1 MSNFLR
7 YSTLL
12 LALFLVPSASLFAQ
26 GTAEEVYLEELL
38 SARHLPKYA
47 HKDVGSGMAELQNNA
62 TAYLALIDNELVFPS
77 DLELDT
83 YFDLRVRYGRLIGLL
98 ESIGS
103 EEARAILE
111 SAYGEVVDDMELLN
125 ASYQAALNDGTAE
138 EQRLEISRDADAA
151 YSILVDIIYVFKRL
165 DDDRLI
171 EDLLSR
177 YEGFNYVMR
186 LVASRYNDAVGSG
199 QLIENTVSIT
209 APGWHMVGMPNEPL
223 DNDYAS
229 VYSDLTLEG
238 MPWVWTTTG
247 YEQVETLTMGEAYWI
262 DVQTGG
268 DQTILGVE
276 TTTVSH
282 PDLPA
287 GWNNLSGPSCDY
299 AVNELTANHP
309 AVDARIIYGWQP
321 ENGYVGLQEGDF
333 ISQGTAFWVFLNE
346 EASLSLS
353 CPGEN
358 PPSSEKNPASMAAF
372 KPVERG
378 FQSLTVSDAQN
389 RSRSLYFGSQLP
401 ETIQSSFALPPIPP
415 LGSFDV
421 RFADGVT
428 LVEGASETMDI
439 QVSTDQY
446 PVVIELDGQA
456 GERVVVEEIAGGQVV
471 SSHELG
477 PEGNVEIT
485 NRSVSVLRVRME

>member
-1 MSNFLR
+1 
-7 YSTLL
+7 
-12 LALFLVPSASLFAQ
+12 
-26 GTAEEVYLEELL
+26 
-38 SARHLPKYA
+38 
-47 HKDVGSGMAELQNNA
+47 MAELQNNPA
-62 TAYLALIDNELVFPS
+62 PYLTLIDNELVFPS

-98 ESIGS
+98 ESIGT

-111 SAYGEVVDDMELLN
+111 RAYGEVIVDMEMLN
-125 ASYQAALNDGTAE
+125 ASYQAALSDGTAE
-138 EQRLEISRDADAA
+138 EERLDISRDADAA

-165 DDDRLI
+165 DDNRLI

-199 QLIENTVSIT
+199 QIIENTVSIT

-223 DNDYAS
+223 NNDYVS
-229 VYSDLTLEG
+229 VYSDLTLES
-238 MPWVWTTTG
+238 MPWVWTSTG
-247 YEQVETLTMGEAYWI
+247 YEQVETLTIGEAYWI
-262 DVQTGG
+262 NVQTGG

-287 GWNNLSGPSCDY
+287 GWNNIAGPSCDY
-299 AVNELTANHP
+299 AVEELTGNHP
-309 AVDARIIYGWQP
+309 AVDARIIYAWQP

-358 PPSSEKNPASMAAF
+358 PPSSEKNPASIAAF

-378 FQSLTVSDAQN
+378 FQSLTISDAQD
-389 RSRSLYFGSQLP
+389 RSRSLYFGNQLP

-415 LGSFDV
+415 PGSFDV
-421 RFADGVT
+421 RFSDGVT
-428 LVEGASETMDI
+428 LLEGASETMDI
-439 QVSTDQY
+439 QVSTNHY
-446 PVVIELDGQA
+446 PVLIELGGQ
-456 GERVVVEEIAGGQVV
+456 GNGQVTVDEIAGGQVV
-471 SSHELG
+471 SSRVLDG
-477 PEGNVEIT
+477 QSILEIT
-485 NRSVSVLRVRME
+485 NRSVSVLRIRMED

>member
-1 MSNFLR
+1 M
-7 YSTLL
+7 
-12 LALFLVPSASLFAQ
+12 
-26 GTAEEVYLEELL
+26 EELL

-47 HKDVGSGMAELQNNA
+47 HKDVGSGLDELQNNP
-62 TAYLALIDNELVFPS
+62 TPYLTLIDNELVFPS

-111 SAYGEVVDDMELLN
+111 RAYGEVVEDMEILN
-125 ASYQAALNDGTAE
+125 ASYQAALTDGTSE

-165 DDDRLI
+165 EDGRLI

-209 APGWHMVGMPNEPL
+209 ASGWHMVGMPNEPL
-223 DNDYAS
+223 NNDYAS
-229 VYSDLTLEG
+229 IYSGLTLQG
-238 MPWVWTTTG
+238 MPWVWTSTG
-247 YEQVETLTMGEAYWI
+247 YEQVSSLAIGEAYWI

-268 DQTILGVE
+268 DQTILGIE
-276 TTTVSH
+276 TTTVAH

-287 GWNNLSGPSCDY
+287 GWNNIAGPSCDY
-299 AVNELTANHP
+299 AVNELTGNHP
-309 AVDARIIYGWQP
+309 AVDARIIYEWQP

-333 ISQGTAFWVFLNE
+333 ISQGMAFWVFLNE

-353 CPGEN
+353 CPGEG
-358 PPSSEKNPASMAAF
+358 PPSSEKSPEPVAAF

-378 FQSLTVSDAQN
+378 FQALTISDAQN
-389 RSRSLYFGSQLP
+389 RSRSLYFGSQVP

-415 LGSFDV
+415 PGSFDV
-421 RFADGVT
+421 RFSDGVT
-428 LVEGASETMDI
+428 LVEGDSETMDI
-439 QVSTDQY
+439 QISTDQY
-446 PVVIELDGQA
+446 PVLIELDGQDS
-456 GERVVVEEIAGGQVV
+456 ERIVVEEIAGGQVV
-471 SSHELG
+471 SSRSLG
-477 PEGNVEIT
+477 GQSLLEIT
-485 NRSVSVLRVRME
+485 NPSVNVLRVRLEE